1 MKKFLTISID
11 VEPDCSPD
19 WTYSNPLG
27 FRGMHEG
34 IARILHPLFGRY
46 GIKPTYLMNN
56 VVMDDPG
63 SVALM
68 NNLPGEYELG
78 THLHPEF
85 IEPEKEF
92 FDYAGKSAR
101 RNSCFYPPE
110 IEREKLVNIT
120 RLFERSFGYKPTS
133 FRAGRFSAG
142 PETIRSLWELGYK
155 VDTSVTPH
163 IKWNDATREHPVD
176 FLKAPEQPYFIKEGT
191 ITSPGLKKEGM
202 LQVPVTIGLLKRNP
216 IQVLAA
222 SGLGFRRK
230 MNWNRRVWLRP
241 AFSRFEDMKALVEQ
255 FSRRYQDREA
265 VVFNMMFHN
274 VEVLPG
280 LSPYTSSQASCD
292 GYLEELER
300 FFVYCKMQDVASIG
314 LSDTYGLFAE
324 KPVIQMTGASR
335 ESVINMII

>member
-19 WTYSNPLG
+19 WSYSNPLG

-46 GIKPTYLMNN
+46 DIKPTYLMNN
-56 VVMDDPG
+56 VVMEDPG
-63 SVALM
+63 SVELM
-68 NNLPGEYELG
+68 NNLPGKFELG

-85 IEPEKEF
+85 IDPGKEF

-120 RLFERSFGYKPTS
+120 RLFERSFGQKPSS

-163 IKWNDATREHPVD
+163 IKWNDATRERPVD
-176 FLKAPEQPYFIKEGT
+176 FLNAPEQPYFIKDGT
-191 ITSPGLKKEGM
+191 ITSPEVKKEGI

-216 IQVLAA
+216 IQELAA

-230 MNWNRRVWLRP
+230 INWNRRVWLRP
-241 AFSRFEDMKALVEQ
+241 AFSRFEDMKALIDL
-255 FSRRYQDREA
+255 FTRRYHDREA

-280 LSPYTSSQASCD
+280 LSPYTLSQEACD
-292 GYLEELER
+292 HYLRELER
-300 FFVYCKMQDVASIG
+300 FFAFCNMNDITSIG
-314 LSDTYGLFAE
+314 LSDTYALFTE
-324 KPVIQMTGASR
+324 KPVIQMTATPR
-335 ESVINMII
+335 DSVNNMII

>member
-19 WTYSNPLG
+19 WSYSNPLS

-34 IARILHPLFGRY
+34 IAKVLHPLFGKY
-46 GIKPTYLMNN
+46 DIKPTYLMNN

-63 SVALM
+63 SVELM
-68 NNLPGEYELG
+68 NNLPGKFELG

-85 IEPEKEF
+85 IEPQKEF

-101 RNSCFYPPE
+101 RNCCFYPPD

-120 RLFERSFGYKPTS
+120 RLFERSFGHKPTS

-142 PETIRSLWELGYK
+142 PDTIKSLLELGYK

-163 IKWNDATREHPVD
+163 IKWNDATREHPVN
-176 FLKAPEQPYFIKEGT
+176 FLHAPEQPYFIREGT
-191 ITSPGLKKEGM
+191 ISSPAQKKEGL
-202 LQVPVTIGLLKRNP
+202 LQVPVTIGLLRRNP
-216 IQVLAA
+216 IQELAA

-230 MNWNRRVWLRP
+230 INWNRRVWLRP
-241 AFSRFEDMKALVEQ
+241 AFSRFEDMKALIALY
-255 FSRRYQDREA
+255 SRRYVDHDSI
-265 VVFNMMFHN
+265 VFNMMFHN

-280 LSPYTSSQASCD
+280 LSPYTLSQEACD
-292 GYLEELER
+292 NYLRELEN
-300 FFVYCKMQDVASIG
+300 FFEFCNINDIASIG
-314 LSDTYGLFAE
+314 LSETYSLFAE
-324 KPVIQMTGASR
+324 KPVIQMAGALR
-335 ESVINMII
+335 NNVINMIS